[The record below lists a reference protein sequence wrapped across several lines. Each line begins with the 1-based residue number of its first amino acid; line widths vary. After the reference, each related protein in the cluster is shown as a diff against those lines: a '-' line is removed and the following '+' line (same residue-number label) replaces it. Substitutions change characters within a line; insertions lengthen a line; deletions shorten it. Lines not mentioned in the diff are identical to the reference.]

1 MAIPFQQYPVL
12 WFPVA
17 LALASATLLLAGL
30 AWRRRQATGA
40 KALTLLLLTN
50 ALYLLPAS
58 LSVDALLRDDSTA
71 YQFWAQLAYWLTPI
85 WCFSLLLLTTAICNS
100 RNWARLSVLAPIFL
114 SLLIS
119 PIAATVNY
127 QAIVNLSTPDD
138 RGLYWP
144 MTALGTVLFLP
155 YLLVGGLIFYL
166 WLSTLLSTNRSS
178 RRQRWKVALPVLAMS
193 LGSLLYA
200 ISWPGSNWGLTFVL
214 YQLLGGL
221 VGVGLLTTILRFGLL
236 AYLPYY
242 QSVVFGRM
250 PMAGLV
256 LDGQQRILALN
267 STTEQLFQT
276 KLDQVEGQLLSE
288 AFPLLRDAT
297 DTVIIDGEAYSY
309 DISPLSDRRGRVSGQ
324 LIRLSP
330 RPSPVSVQQ
339 LHHDLGLE
347 PQDLSTQ
354 LPTGEMVEFNYL
366 GNLVFQYT
374 IYFSTTLE
382 MVKTFSAIINRI
394 IEAAQ
399 ERGETALYLIID
411 ASRQQSTSRPA
422 RAYLQQQ
429 MAKWAKLGAFTGLS
443 VVNPNWFA
451 EQAFRLASRLQ
462 PDLKLSV
469 HLNQQEAL
477 AQIRQQQRQ
486 SV

>member
-1 MAIPFQQYPVL
+1 
-12 WFPVA
+12 
-17 LALASATLLLAGL
+17 LASAALLLAGL

-58 LSVDALLRDDSTA
+58 FSVDALLRDDSTA

-236 AYLPYY
+236 AHLPYY

-250 PMAGLV
+250 LMAGLV

-297 DTVIIDGEAYSY
+297 DTVIIDGETYRY
-309 DISPLSDRRGRVSGQ
+309 EISPLSDRRGRVSGQ

-354 LPTGEMVEFNYL
+354 LPTGEVVQFNYL

-382 MVKTFSAIINRI
+382 IMNAFSAIMDQI
-394 IEAAQ
+394 IEAVK
-399 ERGETALYLIID
+399 RKG
-411 ASRQQSTSRPA
+411 
-422 RAYLQQQ
+422 
-429 MAKWAKLGAFTGLS
+429 KLVS
-443 VVNPNWFA
+443 
-451 EQAFRLASRLQ
+451 
-462 PDLKLSV
+462 
-469 HLNQQEAL
+469 
-477 AQIRQQQRQ
+477 I
-486 SV
+486 